1 MGLTEEIASITSKLG
16 TLTEQV
22 TEILRT
28 GIHILSKVR
37 KILQKKVKCLK
48 HKCLRQKK
56 IIKKLTKKT
65 GKVSNPSV
73 CDNQNNIGID
83 GKFWAKFKIYLKEY
97 A

>member
-56 IIKKLTKKT
+56 IIKKLTKKQ
-65 GKVSNPSV
+65 GKSATQVSVIIKTILELMGSSG
-73 CDNQNNIGID
+73 QNSRFI
-83 GKFWAKFKIYLKEY
+83 
-97 A
+97 

>member
-28 GIHILSKVR
+28 GIHILSKVK

-56 IIKKLTKKT
+56 IIKKLTKKQ
-65 GKVSNPSV
+65 GKSATQVSVIIKTILELMGSSG
-73 CDNQNNIGID
+73 QNSRFI
-83 GKFWAKFKIYLKEY
+83 
-97 A
+97 

>member
-56 IIKKLTKKT
+56 IIKKLTKKQ
-65 GKVSNPSV
+65 GKSATQVSVIIKTILELMGSSG
-73 CDNQNNIGID
+73 QNSR
-83 GKFWAKFKIYLKEY
+83 FT
-97 A
+97 